1 MTRFGDGAFVG
12 CDELTSVH
20 ISDLEAWFKISF
32 GSNPLSPAYHLYLN
46 GQEIK
51 DLVIPNSVSS
61 IGDFVFQ
68 GCCGL
73 SSVTIPNTVTTIGI
87 GAFYGCSGLTSI
99 TIPNSVT
106 SIGIGAFSG
115 WDIPEVI
122 SKIENPFDIPTN
134 TFNDN
139 TFFNATLYVPK
150 GTIDKYKAKEGWKKF
165 MFIEE
170 DTPSSI
176 INIDSEGT
184 NEYRRYSLDGKVVKN
199 PHKGINII
207 QMNDGKVIKVLA
219 K

>member
-1 MTRFGDGAFVG
+1 M
-12 CDELTSVH
+12 
-20 ISDLEAWFKISF
+20 
-32 GSNPLSPAYHLYLN
+32 
-46 GQEIK
+46 
-51 DLVIPNSVSS
+51 
-61 IGDFVFQ
+61 
-68 GCCGL
+68 
-73 SSVTIPNTVTTIGI
+73 
-87 GAFYGCSGLTSI
+87 
-99 TIPNSVT
+99 IPNSVT
-106 SIGIGAFSG
+106 SIGYGAFSG
-115 WDIPEVI
+115 CNIQEVI

-170 DTPSSI
+170 GTPSSI

-207 QMNDGKVIKVLA
+207 QMNDGKVKKILVK
-219 K
+219 